1 IREKNRLKRDVIR
14 RERSFLR
21 GRRRW
26 LIHLEDLIGA
36 DVFQSLLDAAGPAD
50 FDGLG
55 GGFGAETEM
64 DAFVAGGKVAAGGG
78 NSGDLLAAGGDE
90 LDFGADGVAIAFVTD
105 ELPREP
111 GVLRGGCVGSECRR
125 ALCG

>member
-1 IREKNRLKRDVIR
+1 MREKKRRKRDVIR

-78 NSGDLLAAGGDE
+78 NRGDLLAAGGDE
-90 LDFGADGVAIAFVTD
+90 LEFGAPGVAIAFVTD
-105 ELPREP
+105 QLQREP
-111 GVLRGGCVGSECRR
+111 VDLPGRF
-125 ALCG
+125 LCTTARL

>member
-1 IREKNRLKRDVIR
+1 MREKKRRKRDVIR

-36 DVFQSLLDAAGPAD
+36 DVLQSLLDAAGPGD

-55 GGFGAETEM
+55 GGFGAEIEM
-64 DAFVAGGKVAAGGG
+64 DAFVSGGQVAAGGG
-78 NSGDLLAAGGDE
+78 NSGDLLAEGGGE
-90 LDFGADGVAIAFVTD
+90 LDLGGDGVA
-105 ELPREP
+105 
-111 GVLRGGCVGSECRR
+111 
-125 ALCG
+125 